1 MPVKDEII
9 GEGLDFI
16 VIRELAGGLY
26 YGEPRGIEPHA
37 DGERGSNTL
46 AYTTREIDR
55 VVRAGF
61 ELARKRSKKLTS
73 VAKENMLESS
83 KLWREVATKVSQD
96 YPDVELN
103 HILVGCVCVDAC
115 AYHLIRNPS
124 QFDVMVT
131 GNIFGDILT
140 DEAAVLVGSLG
151 MCPSASYG
159 YTKQGFY
166 EPIHGTRARHHRAG
180 DC

>member
-1 MPVKDEII
+1 
-9 GEGLDFI
+9 
-16 VIRELAGGLY
+16 
-26 YGEPRGIEPHA
+26 
-37 DGERGSNTL
+37 
-46 AYTTREIDR
+46 
-55 VVRAGF
+55 
-61 ELARKRSKKLTS
+61 
-73 VAKENMLESS
+73 MLESS

-103 HILVGCVCVDAC
+103 HILVDAC

-151 MCPSASYG
+151 MCPSAATVTPSKVSTSRFTAPRRTSPG
-159 YTKQGFY
+159 RGS
-166 EPIHGTRARHHRAG
+166 PTR
-180 DC
+180 